1 MEENE
6 DAYRKLRKKTNHKP
20 KFKKGKPTK
29 SQEIPNKNEGMVNR
43 HRRILL

>member
-20 KFKKGKPTK
+20 KFKKSKPTK
-29 SQEIPNKNEGMVNR
+29 SQEFANKKKVW
-43 HRRILL
+43 